1 MSGEGR
7 ALLSRPLVRLAS
19 AVVATGVLGLSL
31 WAAGLKAVLSDIGT
45 TLHVLPWLTGLEAVM
60 VGCSTVALRTLYGA
74 TGSVVPLRE
83 WLRVGA
89 AGYAVGLVLPM
100 GRSSGEAVRAVI
112 LGRIVGG
119 ARAAVA
125 AVQMQAVTLLS
136 TAAFA
141 LPILVATLLY
151 LPPGLMAGFIV
162 LNTVITASVGLAL
175 LLLRQRASPG
185 RRLGGLFKRLEPFGA
200 AFDAAAGASRGELV
214 KSLAWETGGRI
225 TQVVQCAVVL
235 SAFGQPSGLL
245 RDMATRG
252 ALMVGSAI
260 GDILPGQFGATEATL
275 VAGAAALGLTAA
287 NAASLAL
294 LIHGAQIVLGLLCAA
309 ISFLLPGARRA
320 AVGEAEPAP

>member
-1 MSGEGR
+1 MSGERR

-19 AVVATGVLGLSL
+19 AVVATGVLGLAL

-45 TLHVLPWLTGLEAVM
+45 AVHVLPTLTGLEAVM
-60 VGCSTVALRTLYGA
+60 VACSTVALRTLYGA

-136 TAAFA
+136 TAVFA
-141 LPILVATLLY
+141 LPILVATLVY

-162 LNTVITASVGLAL
+162 LNTFITASVGLAL
-175 LLLRQRASPG
+175 LVLRQRASPG
-185 RRLGGLFKRLEPFGA
+185 RRLGGLFRRLEPFGA
-200 AFDAAAGASRGELV
+200 AFDAATGA
-214 KSLAWETGGRI
+214 
-225 TQVVQCAVVL
+225 
-235 SAFGQPSGLL
+235 
-245 RDMATRG
+245 
-252 ALMVGSAI
+252 
-260 GDILPGQFGATEATL
+260 
-275 VAGAAALGLTAA
+275 
-287 NAASLAL
+287 
-294 LIHGAQIVLGLLCAA
+294 
-309 ISFLLPGARRA
+309 
-320 AVGEAEPAP
+320 